1 MYIYS
6 MYIEHYSGVSTI
18 LGDVEIEDR
27 EDRRQGPREAEAST
41 HPHPHPDEWAMC
53 VKESGRGCCGEGKG
67 KEPTCGNAADYSS
80 DDAGR
85 GETRRPRFHLC
96 LRSAHSHFL
105 QLFSWSDCSLH

>member
-41 HPHPHPDEWAMC
+41 HPHPDEWAIC
-53 VKESGRGCCGEGKG
+53 V
-67 KEPTCGNAADYSS
+67 
-80 DDAGR
+80 
-85 GETRRPRFHLC
+85 
-96 LRSAHSHFL
+96 
-105 QLFSWSDCSLH
+105 